1 MEKLFFNLS
10 LLSYLTASLGY
21 FIYLV
26 HRKHFVAVISTV
38 AVIIG
43 LVLQTAVMGLRAS
56 VTGHGPYTTSF
67 EVAFFCAWL
76 IVLVYFFVEWRYK
89 IKDLGAFV
97 IPLVF
102 LILLYSTFLSQEAL
116 KAPKSDLTLWITLHR
131 SLSIVGYAA
140 FAVAFGAGIM
150 YLIQEH
156 QVKSKKLGIMYFR
169 MPSLETLD
177 NLNYKVITVGFPLFT
192 LGFMTGSLWN
202 VQTHQPFYKWDIIK
216 TMPLVVTWL
225 IYSLIFF
232 GRMLVGWQG
241 KKAAQGA
248 IIGFIAVIFTYLLHV

>member
-1 MEKLFFNLS
+1 MEKFFFNLS
-10 LLSYLTASLGY
+10 LFCYLTASLGY
-21 FIYLV
+21 FVHLV
-26 HRKHFVAVISTV
+26 YRGHVVAATSTAIV
-38 AVIIG
+38 AIG
-43 LVLQTAVMGLRAS
+43 WLLQTAVMGMRAG
-56 VTGHGPYTTSF
+56 VTGHGPYTTAF

-76 IVLVYFFVEWRYK
+76 IVLAYFFVEWRYK

-102 LILLYSTFLSQEAL
+102 LILLYSAFLSQEAPT
-116 KAPKSDLTLWITLHR
+116 ASRSDPALWITLHR

-150 YLIQEH
+150 YLIQER

-202 VQTHQPFYKWDIIK
+202 VQMHQPFYKWDVVK
-216 TMPLVVTWL
+216 TMPLVATWL

-248 IIGFIAVIFTYLLHV
+248 IIGFVAVIFTYLLHV